1 MSSDSSPKLLWNRA
15 GGNQWD
21 GSAQL
26 RGSERVC
33 VVHAVAG
40 FVACLPFSQLACLVA
55 RCWSVN
61 LCMGVW
67 ACRGCAATQI
77 GARFHKVDSY
87 RLLETG
93 EHQPSLPQRGMW
105 LVPVCTRCQGLA
117 VEPGPC
123 ASKPS
128 PLPSSQTVPA
138 VACPHPP
145 NGKEQKKVTAVSLG
159 PPSCPSISEPS
170 VSLLFFS
177 LLRIRVPC
185 VSGFPSVAIDFVFRL
200 RAVLWQ
206 KGFCCSAV
214 LPCC

>member
-26 RGSERVC
+26 RGFERVC

-40 FVACLPFSQLACLVA
+40 FVACLPFAQLACLVA

-67 ACRGCAATQI
+67 ACRGVQPHKSWPGSIKWILTAFWRLESPSHPCLSVACGWFPSAPV
-77 GARFHKVDSY
+77 ARAW
-87 RLLETG
+87 RW
-93 EHQPSLPQRGMW
+93 SL
-105 LVPVCTRCQGLA
+105 GLA
-117 VEPGPC
+117 HRSRRPFHHPKQSRPWH
-123 ASKPS
+123 AHTPQTARSK
-128 PLPSSQTVPA
+128 
-138 VACPHPP
+138 
-145 NGKEQKKVTAVSLG
+145 KKVTAVSLG

-206 KGFCCSAV
+206 RVSVV
-214 LPCC
+214 LPFC